1 MPVEIMEQCIVL
13 DSDSNEDILDYT
25 QTTDR
30 KPLLT
35 CSDGDDEDRHRSAL
49 QGFCSGFEHD
59 QHAAID
65 LSQSDPEEG
74 DRELPHK
81 RPKRS
86 SSPESDCEELL
97 PLSLRLKPLL
107 KPSISVAHAPVL
119 ERQTSISSS
128 SRSCASGSRKAVH
141 AISDS
146 GSDVESL
153 PDVGACLGILQEPRH
168 SQPVGE
174 IFAPLPTPRSSGVAQ
189 PLVNSKEDVVSEA
202 ILAVTL
208 YGRFSDSGGC
218 SK

>member
-1 MPVEIMEQCIVL
+1 M
-13 DSDSNEDILDYT
+13 
-25 QTTDR
+25 
-30 KPLLT
+30 
-35 CSDGDDEDRHRSAL
+35 
-49 QGFCSGFEHD
+49 
-59 QHAAID
+59 
-65 LSQSDPEEG
+65 
-74 DRELPHK
+74 
-81 RPKRS
+81 
-86 SSPESDCEELL
+86 
-97 PLSLRLKPLL
+97 
-107 KPSISVAHAPVL
+107 
-119 ERQTSISSS
+119 
-128 SRSCASGSRKAVH
+128 H